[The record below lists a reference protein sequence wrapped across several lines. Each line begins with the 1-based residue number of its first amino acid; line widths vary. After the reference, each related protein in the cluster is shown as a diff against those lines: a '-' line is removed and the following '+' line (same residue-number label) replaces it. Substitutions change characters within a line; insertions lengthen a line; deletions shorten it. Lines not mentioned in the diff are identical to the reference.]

1 MKNYFIKRII
11 YAILTILLIA
21 TITFFLM
28 HSIPGGP
35 FTRERPVPDEIL
47 KILNEKYHLDDPL
60 ITQYFD
66 YMKGLVTFD
75 LGPSYS
81 KIGTDVED
89 LIIGGFP
96 SSAKIGL
103 LATLLI
109 IFLGIPVG
117 MISALKQNRPID
129 YMVMFFATLGVTV
142 PSFVVATLIIYF
154 FAGKLG
160 WLPTF
165 GLKSVLSY
173 IGPVIALSGYSLSF
187 VARLTRS
194 SMLEVLRQ
202 DYIRTA
208 RANGLKEKS
217 VIAKHAM
224 KNALIPVVTYI
235 GPMIAAILT
244 GSFVI
249 ERIFAIPGMGRY
261 FVESVT
267 NRDYT
272 TILGMTVFYAAFYVI
287 MVLLVDIAYA
297 FIDPRIRFGKESN

>member
-1 MKNYFIKRII
+1 MKNYFIKRLI
-11 YAILTILLIA
+11 YAVFTILLIA

-35 FTRERPVPDEIL
+35 FTRERPVPDEIM
-47 KILNEKYHLDDPL
+47 KTLNEKYHLDDPL
-60 ITQYFD
+60 IVQYFD
-66 YMKGLVTFD
+66 YMKGLLTFD

-81 KIGTDVED
+81 KIGTDVEE
-89 LIIGGFP
+89 LIIAGFP
-96 SSAKIGL
+96 ASAKIGV
-103 LATLLI
+103 LATIMI
-109 IFLGIPVG
+109 IIIGIPIG
-117 MISALKQNRPID
+117 MISALKQNKPVD

-165 GLKSVLSY
+165 GLNSPLSY

-194 SMLEVLRQ
+194 SMLEILRQ

-208 RANGLKEKS
+208 RANGLKERS

-249 ERIFAIPGMGRY
+249 ERIFAIPGIGRY

-287 MVLLVDIAYA
+287 MVLLVDVAYA
-297 FIDPRIRFGKESN
+297 LIDPRIRFGKGSK

>member
-1 MKNYFIKRII
+1 MKNYFIRRVV
-11 YAILTILLIA
+11 YAIFTILLIA

-60 ITQYFD
+60 IVQYFD

-96 SSAKIGL
+96 ASAKIGL
-103 LATLLI
+103 FATLLI
-109 IFLGIPVG
+109 VILGIPVG
-117 MISALKQNRPID
+117 MISALKQNKPID
-129 YMVMFFATLGVTV
+129 YMVMFFATLGVTI
-142 PSFVVATLIIYF
+142 PSFVVATLIIYI

-165 GLKSVLSY
+165 GLHGALSY

-249 ERIFAIPGMGRY
+249 ERIFAIPGIGRY

-287 MVLLVDIAYA
+287 MVLLVDVAYA
-297 FIDPRIRFGKESN
+297 FIDPRIRFGKGSK

>member
-1 MKNYFIKRII
+1 MKNYFIKRLI
-11 YAILTILLIA
+11 YAVFTILLIA

-35 FTRERPVPDEIL
+35 FTRERPVPDEIM
-47 KILNEKYHLDDPL
+47 KTLNEKYHLDDPL
-60 ITQYFD
+60 IVQYFD

-81 KIGTDVED
+81 KIGTDVEE
-89 LIIGGFP
+89 LIVAGFP
-96 SSAKIGL
+96 ASAKIGA
-103 LATLLI
+103 LATLMI
-109 IFLGIPVG
+109 IIIGIPIG
-117 MISALKQNRPID
+117 MISALKQNKPVD

-142 PSFVVATLIIYF
+142 PSFVVATLIIYL
-154 FAGKLG
+154 FAGILG

-165 GLKSVLSY
+165 GLNSPLSY

-287 MVLLVDIAYA
+287 MVLLVDVAYA
-297 FIDPRIRFGKESN
+297 LIDPRIRFGKGSK

>member
-1 MKNYFIKRII
+1 MRSYFLKRVVSMLI
-11 YAILTILLIA
+11 TILLITA
-21 TITFFLM
+21 LTFTMM

-35 FTRERPVPDEIL
+35 FTREKAVPDEIL
-47 KILNEKYHLDDPL
+47 RRLNEKYNLDQPVFM
-60 ITQYFD
+60 QYID
-66 YMKGLVTFD
+66 YMKGLITFD

-81 KIGTDVED
+81 KTGTSVND

-96 SSAKIGL
+96 ASAKIGL
-103 LATLLI
+103 FASILI
-109 IFLGIPVG
+109 IIVGIPIGV
-117 MISALKQNRPID
+117 ISALKQNKPID
-129 YMVMFFATLGVTV
+129 YVVMFMATLGITV

-160 WLPTF
+160 WIPSF
-165 GLKSVLSY
+165 GITNPLGY

-187 VARLTRS
+187 ISRLTRS

-208 RANGLKEKS
+208 RANGIREWS
-217 VIAKHAM
+217 VLGKHAI
-224 KNALIPVVTYI
+224 KNALIPVVTYL

-249 ERIFAIPGMGRY
+249 EKIFAIPGLGKY
-261 FVESVT
+261 YVDSVS

-272 TILGMTVFYAAFYVI
+272 TIMGVTVFYAVFYIV
-287 MVLLVDIAYA
+287 MVLLVDLAYTI
-297 FIDPRIRFGKESN
+297 IDPRIKFGSEK